1 MIYGWPHWM
10 DCIGP
15 EDDNDG
21 YYDYLI
27 ETESISEMLM
37 DVERHDDYHV
47 HLQGD
52 DPGHSSADAR
62 TD

>member
-1 MIYGWPHWM
+1 M